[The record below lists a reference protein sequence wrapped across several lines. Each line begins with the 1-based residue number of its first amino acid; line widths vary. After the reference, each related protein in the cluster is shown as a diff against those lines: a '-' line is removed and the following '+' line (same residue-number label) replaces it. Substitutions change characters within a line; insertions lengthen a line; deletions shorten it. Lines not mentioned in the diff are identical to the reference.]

1 MSRGQPFT
9 FAGFELT
16 TLTIGKILCATLFSM
31 SVMLI
36 ASGVSTLR
44 DAQVQAD
51 QSHRVVALTEASRTL
66 LKDLLAIRMERGRTL
81 QALKAA
87 EPIPGK
93 DAALIAAQRATIA
106 TGLAQLATLAREV
119 DAPTVLAKVEPLQ
132 RAYEATLKLRPQVD
146 AALAVPAAQRPAG
159 TLPAIAEASQALLD
173 AFLATNDAVDAVIPR
188 GDPSLAH
195 YLDLKRAAW
204 ASRALIGGVVV
215 RIEAAVA
222 AGTPWSQADVVA
234 AAEER
239 GRLAAAWAGVVAV
252 AADEPS
258 DTVRAAFRK
267 AKADNFE
274 GEAEARRRAATEALS
289 QGRPTGLS
297 IDDLRIRHTAEV
309 NTIADLATAAL
320 DALVDRAQALTEEA
334 RAALLRTAL
343 FLIAALLL
351 TGFGTLVVVRR
362 VLRPI
367 RSMTGAMRAL
377 ADGDA
382 SVVVPA
388 RERRDEIGAMAGAV
402 QVFKDNLLRT
412 RQLEA
417 EAEEARRSAEGQ
429 RRAVMR
435 QMAETFEAAVA
446 GIVTQVSS
454 AATELQATAWQMTAS
469 AQQTASQ
476 SGTVAAAAE
485 QSASNVNTVASAAE
499 QLGSTVEEIGRQV
512 QDSTALAQRAVGES
526 DQTAALVSELSAA
539 AARVGDVVQLIASI
553 AAQTNLLALNATIE
567 AARAGATGRG
577 FAVVAAEVKE
587 LAGQTAK
594 ATEEIASQ
602 IGRIQGVTGEAVGAI
617 GAITGRI
624 REINA
629 VATTIA
635 AAVEQQGAA
644 TREIVRNVTQA
655 TAGTQEVTGNI
666 AGVAQAA
673 GQTGAAA
680 EQVLASATGLSR
692 QSEQLAA
699 EVDRFL
705 ANVRAA

>member
-1 MSRGQPFT
+1 MSRGQPLT

-16 TLTIGKILCATLFSM
+16 TLTIGKILCATLFSL
-31 SVMLI
+31 SAMLI
-36 ASGVSTLR
+36 ASEVSTLR
-44 DAQVQAD
+44 EAQVQAD
-51 QSHRVVALTEASRTL
+51 RSHRVVALTEASRTL

-87 EPIPGK
+87 DPIPAK
-93 DAALIAAQRATIA
+93 DVALIAAQRTTIA
-106 TGLAQLATLAREV
+106 GGLERLATLARAV
-119 DAPTVLAKVEPLQ
+119 DAPSLVTKVAPLQ

-146 AALAVPAAQRPAG
+146 AALAVPAGQRSPG

-173 AFLATNDAVDAVIPR
+173 AFLATNDAVDAAIPR
-188 GDPSLAH
+188 GDATLAH

-204 ASRALIGGVVV
+204 ASRAMIGGVVV

-222 AGTPWSQADVVA
+222 AGTSWTQGDIVA

-239 GRLAAAWAGVVAV
+239 GRLAAAWADVVAA
-252 AADEPS
+252 AADETS
-258 DTVRAAFRK
+258 DVVRAAFRK

-274 GEAEARRRAATEALS
+274 GEAEARRKAATEALT

-297 IDDLRIRHTAEV
+297 IDALRIRHTAEV
-309 NTIADLATAAL
+309 NTISDLASAAL
-320 DALVDRAQALTEEA
+320 NALVDRAQALTDEA

-343 FLIAALLL
+343 FLLAALLL
-351 TGFGTLVVVRR
+351 TGVGTLVVVRR
-362 VLRPI
+362 VLLPI
-367 RSMTGAMRAL
+367 RWMTDAMRAL
-377 ADGDA
+377 AAGDA
-382 SVVVPA
+382 SVMVPA
-388 RERRDEIGAMAGAV
+388 RKHQDEIGAMATAV
-402 QVFKDNLLRT
+402 QVFKDNLIRT
-412 RQLEA
+412 RQLEG
-417 EAEEARRSAEGQ
+417 EADEARRAAEDQ
-429 RRAVMR
+429 RRADMYR
-435 QMAETFEAAVA
+435 MAETFEAAVS

-454 AATELQATAWQMTAS
+454 AATELQATASQMTAS
-469 AQQTASQ
+469 AQETASQ
-476 SGTVAAAAE
+476 SGAVAAAE

-499 QLGSTVEEIGRQV
+499 QLGSSVAEIGRHV
-512 QDSTALAQRAVGES
+512 QGSTVLAQRAVGES
-526 DQTAALVSELSAA
+526 DQTATLVAELSAA

-602 IGRIQGVTGEAVGAI
+602 IGRIQGVTGEAVRAI
-617 GAITGRI
+617 ETITGRI
-624 REINA
+624 REIDT

-673 GQTGAAA
+673 EQTGAAA

>member
-1 MSRGQPFT
+1 MSRAPHPSFT
-9 FAGFELT
+9 RIALAK
-16 TLTIGKILCATLFSM
+16 LSIGKILCAILLAM
-31 SVMLI
+31 SVMLLG
-36 ASGVSTLR
+36 SGVTTLR
-44 DAQVQAD
+44 DAQMQAD
-51 QSHRVVALTEASRTL
+51 QSRRVVALTEASRTL
-66 LKDLLAIRMERGRTL
+66 LQDLLAIRMERGRTL

-87 EPIPGK
+87 EPIPAK
-93 DAALIAAQRATIA
+93 DVALIATQRAT
-106 TGLAQLATLAREV
+106 LASGVDRLGNLAREV
-119 DAPTVLAKVEPLQ
+119 EVPSVREKAELAQ
-132 RAYEATLKLRPQVD
+132 RAYAALLELRPQVD
-146 AALAVPAAQRPAG
+146 AALAVPAAQRSAG
-159 TLPAIAEASQALLD
+159 TLPPFAQASQALLD
-173 AFLATNDAVDAVIPR
+173 ALMAANDAVDAAIPR
-188 GDPSLAH
+188 GDATLAH

-204 ASRALIGGVVV
+204 TSRALIGGVVV
-215 RIEAAVA
+215 RIELAVA
-222 AGTPWSQADVVA
+222 AGTPWSQADIVA
-234 AAEER
+234 ASEER
-239 GRLAAAWAGVVAV
+239 GRLAGAWDGVVRT
-252 AADEPS
+252 AADETA

-274 GEAEARRRAATEALS
+274 GEAAARRQAATEALT

-297 IDDLRIRHTAEV
+297 IDELRTRQTAEV
-309 NTIADLATAAL
+309 NTIADLASAAL
-320 DALVDRAQALTEEA
+320 DALVDRARALTEDA
-334 RAALLRTAL
+334 HATLLRTVL
-343 FLIAALLL
+343 FLAAAILL
-351 TGFGTLVVVRR
+351 TGIGTLVVVRW

-367 RSMTGAMRAL
+367 RSMTEAMRAL
-377 ADGDA
+377 AAGDA
-382 SVVVPA
+382 SIVVPA
-388 RERRDEIGAMAGAV
+388 QERQDEIGAMAAAV
-402 QVFKDNLLRT
+402 QVFKDNLIRT

-417 EAEEARRSAEGQ
+417 EADEARRAAEEQ
-429 RRAVMR
+429 RRAVTR
-435 QMAETFEAAVA
+435 QMAEAFEAAVS

-454 AATELQATAWQMTAS
+454 AATELQATASQMTAS
-469 AQQTASQ
+469 AQETASQ

-499 QLGSTVEEIGRQV
+499 QLGSSVEEIGRQV
-512 QDSTALAQRAVGES
+512 QDSTILAQRAVGES

-567 AARAGATGRG
+567 AARAGEAGRG
-577 FAVVAAEVKE
+577 FAVVATEVKE

-617 GAITGRI
+617 GTITGRI
-624 REINA
+624 REINT

-673 GQTGAAA
+673 EQTGAAA

-692 QSEQLAA
+692 QSEQLSA

-705 ANVRAA
+705 ATVRAA

>member
-1 MSRGQPFT
+1 MSRGQPLM

-31 SVMLI
+31 SAMLI
-36 ASGVSTLR
+36 ASEVSTLR
-44 DAQVQAD
+44 EAQVQAD
-51 QSHRVVALTEASRTL
+51 RSHRVVALTEASRTL

-87 EPIPGK
+87 DPIPAK
-93 DAALIAAQRATIA
+93 DVALIATQRETIA
-106 TGLAQLATLAREV
+106 GGLERLATLARDV
-119 DAPTVLAKVEPLQ
+119 DAPSVVAKVEPLQ

-146 AALAVPAAQRPAG
+146 AALAVPAAQRPTG

-173 AFLATNDAVDAVIPR
+173 AFLATNDAVDAAIPR
-188 GDPSLAH
+188 GDATLAH

-222 AGTPWSQADVVA
+222 AGTPWTQGDIVA

-239 GRLAAAWAGVVAV
+239 GRLAAAWAGVVAA
-252 AADEPS
+252 AADETS
-258 DTVRAAFRK
+258 DLVRAAFRK
-267 AKADNFE
+267 ARADNFE
-274 GEAEARRRAATEALS
+274 GEAEARRKAATEALT

-297 IDDLRIRHTAEV
+297 IDELRIRHTAEV
-309 NTIADLATAAL
+309 NTISDLASAAL
-320 DALVDRAQALTEEA
+320 DALVDRAQALTDEA
-334 RAALLRTAL
+334 RASLLRIAL
-343 FLIAALLL
+343 FLLAALLL
-351 TGFGTLVVVRR
+351 TGVGTLVVVRR
-362 VLRPI
+362 VLLPI
-367 RSMTGAMRAL
+367 RRMTDAMRAL
-377 ADGDA
+377 AAGDA
-382 SVVVPA
+382 SVMVPA
-388 RERRDEIGAMAGAV
+388 PRHQDEIGAMAAAV

-417 EAEEARRSAEGQ
+417 EADETRRAAEDQ
-429 RRAVMR
+429 RRAVMHR
-435 QMAETFEAAVA
+435 MAETFEAAVS

-454 AATELQATAWQMTAS
+454 AATELQATASQMTAS
-469 AQQTASQ
+469 AQETASQ
-476 SGTVAAAAE
+476 SGAVAAAAG
-485 QSASNVNTVASAAE
+485 QSASNVSTVASAAE
-499 QLGSTVEEIGRQV
+499 QLGSSVAEIGRQV
-512 QDSTALAQRAVGES
+512 EGSTILAQRAVGES
-526 DQTAALVSELSAA
+526 DQTATLVSELSAA

-567 AARAGATGRG
+567 AARAGETGRG

-587 LAGQTAK
+587 LASQTAK

-602 IGRIQGVTGEAVGAI
+602 IGRIQGVTGEAVDAI
-617 GAITGRI
+617 GTIASRI

-673 GQTGAAA
+673 EQTGAAA

-705 ANVRAA
+705 ADVRAA